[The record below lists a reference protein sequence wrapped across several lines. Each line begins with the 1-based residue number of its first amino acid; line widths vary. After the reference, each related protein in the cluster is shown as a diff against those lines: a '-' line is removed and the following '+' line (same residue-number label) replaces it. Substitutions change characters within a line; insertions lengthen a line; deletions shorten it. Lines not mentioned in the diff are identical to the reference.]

1 MDAKQHLQ
9 KAIEL
14 DSNYADAYY
23 ELGLLLKK
31 DGDSDGA
38 LNHFQKAV
46 NLREDFAEAQCEL
59 AIMLMLKLKI
69 VHLQH

>member
-14 DSNYADAYY
+14 DANYADAYY

-38 LNHFQKAV
+38 LDHFQK
-46 NLREDFAEAQCEL
+46 L
-59 AIMLMLKLKI
+59 
-69 VHLQH
+69 